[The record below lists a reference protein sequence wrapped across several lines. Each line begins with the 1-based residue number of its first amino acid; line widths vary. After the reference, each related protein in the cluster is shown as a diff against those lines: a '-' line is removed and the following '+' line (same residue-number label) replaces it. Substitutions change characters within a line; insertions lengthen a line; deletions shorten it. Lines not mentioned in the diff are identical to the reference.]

1 MVTLLVLLPG
11 TGSAVVLV
19 IDAALVIEPAIAVG
33 TTLSVNTPEAPD
45 ARLANVRVTPLVV
58 VLSVPTLV
66 VADTNVNPA
75 ALNASVNVTFCAVL
89 GPPLPNAIT

>member
-19 IDAALVIEPAIAVG
+19 MVTALVMEPVIAVG
-33 TTLSVNTPEAPD
+33 TTLSVITPEAPD
-45 ARLANVRVTPLVV
+45 AKLAKVRVTPLVV

-66 VADTNVNPA
+66 VADTRVSPA
-75 ALNASVNVTFCAVL
+75 ALSASVSVTF
-89 GPPLPNAIT
+89 